1 MTPVLAGWAG
11 PLAHDFFRQAFVAG
25 TAAAIA
31 AGLVGAFL
39 VLRNQVFAGDALG
52 HVAFTGGLAALA
64 FGFSARSGVF
74 AATVAV
80 AILLAVLGGRARL
93 NDVVTGVV
101 FTWLLG
107 LGVLFLSIF
116 TSSRSTGNGTGAI
129 RVLFGS
135 IFGISGATAVQ
146 TGCITLGVVV
156 AMLVIGRPLLFAS
169 IDPGVAEARGVPVRT
184 LNVVFLVAVGV
195 MVAQLVQVVGA
206 LLLLGLIT
214 TPAAT
219 ASRLTARPWRAVAAS
234 VAIAVATVWL
244 GLWLG
249 YVQPTLPPSSAIVGT
264 GFLAWLAVELA
275 VRLRRRHRSQPKP
288 VGQVARA

>member
-1 MTPVLAGWAG
+1 MTPVLSAWAG
-11 PLAHDFFRQAFVAG
+11 PLAQDFFRQAFLVG
-25 TAAAIA
+25 TVAAIA
-31 AGLVGAFL
+31 AGLVGSFL
-39 VLRNQVFAGDALG
+39 VLRNQVFAGDALS

-64 FGFSARSGVF
+64 FGFAARTGVF

-93 NDVVTGVV
+93 NDVVTGVL

-107 LGVLFLSIF
+107 LGVLCLSIF
-116 TSSRSTGNGTGAI
+116 TASRATGNGTGAI

-135 IFGISGATAVQ
+135 IFGINASTAAQ
-146 TGCITLGVVV
+146 TVWIAAGVVV
-156 AMLVIGRPLLFAS
+156 AMLLIGRPLLFAS
-169 IDPGVAEARGVPVRT
+169 IDPGVAEARGVPVRV
-184 LNVVFLVAVGV
+184 LNVAFLVAAGI

-219 ASRLTARPWRAVAAS
+219 AQRLTARPWRAVGGS
-234 VAIAVATVWL
+234 VAIAVATVWV

-249 YVQPTLPPSSAIVGT
+249 YVRPTLPPSTAIVGT
-264 GFLAWLAVELA
+264 GFLAWLGVELA
-275 VRLRRRHRSQPKP
+275 DRLLRRHRSQ
-288 VGQVARA
+288 VSRV

>member
-1 MTPVLAGWAG
+1 MTLILAAWPG
-11 PLAHDFFRQAFVAG
+11 PLSHDFFRQAFLAG

-31 AGLVGAFL
+31 AGLVGSFL
-39 VLRNQVFAGDALG
+39 VLRNQVFAGDALS

-64 FGFSARSGVF
+64 FGFAARTGVF
-74 AATVAV
+74 TATVAV
-80 AILLAVLGGRARL
+80 AILVAVLGGRARL

-116 TSSRSTGNGTGAI
+116 TASRATTNSTGAV

-135 IFGISGATAVQ
+135 IFGIDATTAVQ
-146 TGCITLGVVV
+146 TGLIAAGVVA
-156 AMLVIGRPLLFAS
+156 AMLLIGRPLLFAS
-169 IDPGVAEARGVPVRT
+169 IDPGVAEARGVPVRA
-184 LNVVFLVAVGV
+184 LNVVFLVAAGV

-219 ASRLTARPWRAVAAS
+219 AHRLTARPWRAVAAS

-249 YVQPTLPPSSAIVGT
+249 YLRPTLPPSTAIVGS
-264 GFLAWLAVELA
+264 GFLAWLAVEAAGRILH
-275 VRLRRRHRSQPKP
+275 RHRS
-288 VGQVARA
+288 ARFENHSQ

>member
-1 MTPVLAGWAG
+1 MTPLLAAWPG
-11 PLAHDFFRQAFVAG
+11 PLSHDFFRQAFVAG
-25 TAAAIA
+25 TAAAVA

-39 VLRNQVFAGDALG
+39 VLRNQVFAGDALS

-64 FGFSARSGVF
+64 FGFAARTGVF
-74 AATVAV
+74 AATVAA
-80 AILLAVLGGRARL
+80 AIVLAALGGRARL

-107 LGVLFLSIF
+107 LGVLFLTIF
-116 TSSRSTGNGTGAI
+116 TASQATTNGTGAI

-135 IFGISGATAVQ
+135 IFGVSGATATQ
-146 TGCITLGVVV
+146 TMLIAAGVVV
-156 AMLVIGRPLLFAS
+156 AMVGIGRPLLFAS
-169 IDPGVAEARGVPVRT
+169 IDPAVAEARGVPVTT
-184 LNVVFLVAVGV
+184 LNVVFLAAVGI

-219 ASRLTARPWRAVAAS
+219 AQRLTARPWRAVGAS
-234 VAIAVATVWL
+234 VAIAVATVWV

-249 YVQPTLPPSSAIVGT
+249 YVRPTLPPSTAIIGT
-264 GFLAWLAVELA
+264 GFLAWLAVELGDRT
-275 VRLRRRHRSQPKP
+275 VLRHTRPPKP
-288 VGQVARA
+288 AEQPAP

>member
-1 MTPVLAGWAG
+1 VTLLLATLAG
-11 PLAHDFFRQAFVAG
+11 PLSQDFFRRAFAAG

-39 VLRNQVFAGDALG
+39 VLRNQVFAGDALS

-64 FGFSARSGVF
+64 LGFAALTGVF
-74 AATVAV
+74 TATVAV
-80 AILLAVLGGRARL
+80 AVLLAVLGGRARL

-107 LGVLFLSIF
+107 LGVLFLSLF
-116 TSSRSTGNGTGAI
+116 TSSRATGNGAGAV

-135 IFGISGATAVQ
+135 IFGIDGATAAQ
-146 TGCITLGVVV
+146 TAWIATAVVV
-156 AMLVIGRPLLFAS
+156 AMLVISRPLLFAS
-169 IDPGVAEARGVPVRT
+169 LDPAVAEARGVPVRT
-184 LNVVFLVAVGV
+184 LNVVFLVAAGV

-219 ASRLTARPWRAVAAS
+219 AQRLTARPWRALAGS
-234 VAIAVATVWL
+234 VAIAVATVWA
-244 GLWLG
+244 GLWLS
-249 YVQPTLPPSSAIVGT
+249 YLRPSLPPSTSIVAT
-264 GFLAWLAVELA
+264 GFGLWLAVELS
-275 VRLRRRHRSQPKP
+275 VRVHGRR
-288 VGQVARA
+288 ARPWALPAGA

>member
-1 MTPVLAGWAG
+1 MTPLLAAWLG
-11 PLAHDFFRQAFVAG
+11 PLSHDFFRQAFVAG
-25 TAAAIA
+25 TAAAVA

-39 VLRNQVFAGDALG
+39 VLRNQVFAGDALS

-64 FGFSARSGVF
+64 FGFAARTGVF

-80 AILLAVLGGRARL
+80 AVLLAVLGGRARP

-107 LGVLFLSIF
+107 LGVLFLSLF
-116 TSSRSTGNGTGAI
+116 TSSRATTNGTGAI

-135 IFGISGATAVQ
+135 IFGIGGATATQ
-146 TGCITLGVVV
+146 TAWIAAGVVV
-156 AMLVIGRPLLFAS
+156 AMLLIGRPLLFAS
-169 IDPGVAEARGVPVRT
+169 IDPGVAEARGVPVRM
-184 LNVVFLVAVGV
+184 LNVVFLVAAGI

-206 LLLLGLIT
+206 LLVLGLIT

-219 ASRLTARPWRAVAAS
+219 AQRLTTRPWRAVVAS
-234 VAIAVATVWL
+234 VAIAVATVWV

-249 YVQPTLPPSSAIVGT
+249 YVWPTLPPSSAIVGT
-264 GFLAWLAVELA
+264 GFLAWLVVELA
-275 VRLRRRHRSQPKP
+275 ARSVRRHGLRPTP
-288 VGQVARA
+288 AGLVAAS

>member
-1 MTPVLAGWAG
+1 MTAALSQ
-11 PLAHDFFRQAFVAG
+11 DFLRQAVLAG

-31 AGLVGAFL
+31 AGFVGAFL
-39 VLRNQVFAGDALG
+39 VLRNQVFAGDALS

-64 FGFSARSGVF
+64 AGLSARSGVF

-80 AILLAVLGGRARL
+80 AVLLAVLGGRGRL

-107 LGVLFLSIF
+107 LGVLFLSVF
-116 TSSRSTGNGTGAI
+116 SSRNAGNGTGAV

-135 IFGISGATAVQ
+135 IFGISPDSATQ
-146 TGCITLGVVV
+146 TVWIAAGVVV
-156 AMLVIGRPLLFAS
+156 AMLLIGRPLLFATL
-169 IDPGVAEARGVPVRT
+169 DPAVAEARGVPVRA
-184 LNVVFLVAVGV
+184 LNVVFLVAAGV

-206 LLLLGLIT
+206 LLILGLIT

-219 ASRLTARPWRAVAAS
+219 AARLTSRPWSAVAVS
-234 VAIAVATVWL
+234 VGVAVATVWL

-249 YVQPTLPPSSAIVGT
+249 YAWPTMPPSTAIVGT
-264 GFLAWLAVELA
+264 GFVAWLAVE
-275 VRLRRRHRSQPKP
+275 VTWRLTARAGHRRRTFPSPASAGGAAP
-288 VGQVARA
+288 A

>member
-1 MTPVLAGWAG
+1 MTALSQ
-11 PLAHDFFRQAFVAG
+11 DFFRHAVVAG

-31 AGLVGAFL
+31 AGFVGAFL
-39 VLRNQVFAGDALG
+39 VLRNQVFAGDALS

-64 FGFSARSGVF
+64 AGLSARSGVF

-80 AILLAVLGGRARL
+80 AVLLAVLGGRGRL

-107 LGVLFLSIF
+107 LGVLFLSVF
-116 TSSRSTGNGTGAI
+116 SSRNAGNGTGAV

-135 IFGISGATAVQ
+135 IFGISPDSATQ
-146 TGCITLGVVV
+146 TVWIAAGVVV
-156 AMLVIGRPLLFAS
+156 AMLLIGRPLLFATL
-169 IDPGVAEARGVPVRT
+169 DPAVAEARGVPVRA
-184 LNVVFLVAVGV
+184 LNVVFLVAAGV

-206 LLLLGLIT
+206 LLILGLIT

-219 ASRLTARPWRAVAAS
+219 AARLTSRPWSAVAVS
-234 VAIAVATVWL
+234 VGVAVATVWL

-249 YVQPTLPPSSAIVGT
+249 YAWPTMPPSTTIVGT
-264 GFLAWLAVELA
+264 GFVAWLAVE
-275 VRLRRRHRSQPKP
+275 VTWRLTARAGHRRRTFPSPASAGGAAP
-288 VGQVARA
+288 A